1 MSENYIFNDPDKK
14 NIQNPNKESRNSF
27 YFSGSLKQKLRLA
40 IDILFILVL
49 FATLLLSYA
58 QYKNN
63 KNLNNF
69 PKNINDSWAKDKQVQ
84 FKKKDI
90 VTIEEDFHGNKSNK
104 KRIEELIY
112 NVKKNNIKDIPRGI
126 LLHGAPGTGKTY
138 LAKCLAGSVKDNA
151 PVFIVNGSQ
160 FIEMYVGLGPLR
172 VREIF
177 AYARQT
183 AKNKEQKF
191 FFIFID
197 EIDSISRERSSRL
210 DSNNIEHENA
220 LNALLSEIDGFN
232 TNSEPYGI
240 VIGATNREQI
250 IDPALKREGRLSEN
264 LYLDFLN
271 EKAIEELFK
280 YFLKKYVKDDNK
292 LNNKSEEIF
301 KILQQE
307 NKDEYNLLLFTL
319 SENKSTPSDI
329 HNLIK
334 KFLNIYEKEKEKSN
348 LVSYIYDAWDDLKLG
363 PSIEQNDTNE
373 YEKEK
378 VIIHELGH
386 ALIAQELGF
395 KIIRINI
402 GTRGKIAG
410 YTISVPKE
418 KIFLPTYEYFE
429 NKIKILLGGTIAEE
443 IFLENKK
450 QVTSGA
456 QDDLF
461 KAKELAKIIIETGLY
476 GLYSKNDERE
486 IYIHKEDKERNI
498 VLILKES
505 YKKTKELLNGYNVEK
520 DENNKEEKDKK
531 QIWQKLKD
539 HLKQNSKINGTE
551 FEKIYYGKN

>member
-1 MSENYIFNDPDKK
+1 MSENYIFNDTDKK
-14 NIQNPNKESRNSF
+14 NIQNPNKESQNSF
-27 YFSGSLKQKLRLA
+27 YFSGLLKQKLRLA

-49 FATLLLSYA
+49 LATLLLSYA

-69 PKNINDSWAKDKQVQ
+69 SKNANDSWAKDKQVE
-84 FKKKDI
+84 FKKEDVI
-90 VTIEEDFHGNKSNK
+90 TIEKDFHGNKFNK
-104 KRIEELIY
+104 ERIEKLID

-160 FIEMYVGLGPLR
+160 FVEMYVGLGSSR

-210 DSNNIEHENA
+210 DYNNTEHENT
-220 LNALLSEIDGFN
+220 LNALLSEIDGFH

-250 IDPALKREGRLSEN
+250 IDPALKREGRLSES

-271 EKAIEELFK
+271 EKAIEELFR
-280 YFLKKYVKDDNK
+280 YFLEKYVKDDNK
-292 LNNKSEEIF
+292 SKEIF
-301 KILQQE
+301 EILKE
-307 NKDEYNLLLFTL
+307 NKYEYNLLLSTL

-363 PSIEQNDTNE
+363 PFIEQNDTNE
-373 YEKEK
+373 DEKEK

-386 ALIAQELGF
+386 ALIAQKLGF
-395 KIIRINI
+395 QIIRINI
-402 GTRGKIAG
+402 GTRGKIVG
-410 YTISVPKE
+410 YTISIPKE
-418 KIFLPTYEYFE
+418 KNFLPTYEDFE
-429 NKIKILLGGTIAEE
+429 NKIKILLGGTVAEE
-443 IFLENKK
+443 IFSKKKNQVNTEAQGKFNKNI
-450 QVTSGA
+450 TSGA

-461 KAKELAKIIIETGLY
+461 KAKALAKIIIETGLY
-476 GLYSKNDERE
+476 CSKEDERK
-486 IYIHKEDKERNI
+486 IYIQEKDKEESI
-498 VLILKES
+498 AFILEES
-505 YKKTKELLNGYNVEK
+505 YKKTKELLDEYNV
-520 DENNKEEKDKK
+520 KEDKK
-531 QIWQKLKD
+531 QILNKLKD
-539 HLKQNSKINGTE
+539 HLKKNSKINRTN
-551 FEKIYYGKN
+551 FEEIYDNKKQI